1 MRDISTPLL
10 NVVETG
16 QWAQKVLVRTDRQT
30 DIHVCACIHICTALP
45 SPPHPPLSVCIK
57 FPLETRLKKEK
68 QREVKQN
75 TLIRLWCGYYK
86 DHSSNCVE
94 YCTQSRLQY
103 GRKIIIVLK
112 RVQ

>member
-1 MRDISTPLL
+1 MGSKGISE
-10 NVVETG
+10 V
-16 QWAQKVLVRTDRQT
+16 RQT

-45 SPPHPPLSVCIK
+45 SRPTPLSVCIN
-57 FPLETRLKKEK
+57 LISLGNQAEEREAERSETKYSF
-68 QREVKQN
+68 
-75 TLIRLWCGYYK
+75 IRLWCGYYK

-103 GRKIIIVLK
+103 SRKIIIVLK

>member
-16 QWAQKVLVRTDRQT
+16 QWAQKVLVRSDRQT

-75 TLIRLWCGYYK
+75 TLLFGYGAAITK
-86 DHSSNCVE
+86 TTRPTVWSTVHSPAYS
-94 YCTQSRLQY
+94 TA
-103 GRKIIIVLK
+103 GR
-112 RVQ
+112 

>member
-1 MRDISTPLL
+1 MGSKGISE
-10 NVVETG
+10 V
-16 QWAQKVLVRTDRQT
+16 RQT

-103 GRKIIIVLK
+103 SRKIIIVLK